1 MRPRFLIVN
10 DLSLALGSGQVAR
23 DLGVS
28 EVTERKYR
36 EDPDRSGLEMPLR
49 TFEKFISIAAGSS
62 ENQQVQR
69 FLFELMTRFC
79 ELAGGVFVRHEGIRL
94 IEEALKGNGF
104 RSQDCP
110 ACGNALKRAGV
121 MHGQPVYVCENCH
134 GVGRRIADGG
144 LRTAKSP
151 FGPPLTKGERGG
163 FEER

>member
-1 MRPRFLIVN
+1 MMRPRFLIVN
-10 DLSLALGSGQVAR
+10 DLSLTLGPAQVAR

-49 TFEKFISIAAGSS
+49 TFEKFISIAAGASD
-62 ENQQVQR
+62 NQQVQR

-79 ELAGGVFVRHEGIRL
+79 DLAGGVFVRHEGIRL

-110 ACGNALKRAGV
+110 ACGSPLKRAGI

-134 GVGRRIADGG
+134 GVGRN
-144 LRTAKSP
+144 
-151 FGPPLTKGERGG
+151 E
-163 FEER
+163 